1 MIINSGVTNITDI
14 FPFEVGNNYKLND
27 IVYFSGYTDP
37 ADDSLYPC
45 TQAQSGHY
53 YYSGKEGTASTIS
66 NTPAATTEENNP
78 TNWTQKFFFEPSYGA
93 TVSYKA
99 FNYSTSMGDGYYSVL
114 NRSEN
119 ALRAEFNLSFNKR
132 TDAESRAIIH
142 LLEDSFNK
150 GTKPK
155 GGYSGINW
163 APFAPYNL
171 SGEFFIEN
179 INHST
184 AGPEVNNVSTTFF
197 NETVSLTDWQQLH
210 IPYEGTREKYDDGEQ
225 YYQHDAAFFMKET
238 ASESCLLPK
247 QSGWYYF
254 TGEKNVD
261 YTSSDGKVTGLK
273 GTIYNSPSGDA
284 TLWTKDTFYFGANDQ
299 ISLEMSP
306 VYYSQDLQNQ
316 FKIRFGAGLN
326 KNLLKF
332 SLDFRGRTDRETK
345 AMVHF
350 LEHHQGSAP
359 FNFTPPAPY
368 DKRKVFISSSWQ
380 HTLKFKDNN
389 DIRVDFL
396 EFPIDYLN
404 LTRDF
409 RTLVTIVNKPV
420 TTIPQHADWGG
431 STSVRARAQN
441 TEFVENTGIPVYVPT
456 GFTLRTGF
464 YLTNSGN
471 ITTKTTLD
479 TSQNEYSVFEFPSG
493 SVDNPI
499 ITPPGVTHFVP
510 FYFNAF
516 GDNSN
521 ASSIDPASPQITGY
535 NGYLTLSTVAEVDN
549 EVDPSGTIA
558 LGITG
563 YISGWGSSPYAGRL
577 SETPMFPSKFLVKT
591 GYYDVSGRPLH
602 YLQWEHPTSGYYLTR
617 YNLEASQGPAD
628 GFTGLTNFYTDS
640 DDPGRIGFKEVSSY
654 DGSTAGNAGNFN
666 TLLYTGIAFPPSL
679 AQDAIG
685 SPFTDPIITG
695 YHQPRSV
702 LHTQLQPD
710 SNYYYRIR
718 SEYQNAAG
726 EEVAFTTGSM
736 YVYASGVDDLNQVVS
751 DKVYTGLGLNSFAQ
765 PITSASHLPKI
776 RIPAG
781 SKPAMRIFL
790 PHGSTNLNLSGLFI
804 QELVNRGVVT
814 QTDGLDNVPGIPY
827 ETSPEAWLNVAET
840 GVYGDNFTGI
850 QYILRP
856 NFVVGSTD
864 STKPSIDTG
873 YQLLTGVVNPA
884 DATAGGHSNLQKPV
898 KETPTVLVMQYNSVV
913 AGKGGAGG
921 DGGYTL
927 VKNAPSIQ
935 TNTLTFEFS
944 KTENSTVGS
953 PGGHAIKISDTA
965 IGEFKIRKDYTAK
978 VLGGGGGGG
987 GGDRFLVEKIFA
999 LKNSTS
1005 YKIVDFVGGQS
1016 GTSIELFAKMLAA
1029 NPKILDSNTK
1039 LVKKDGK
1046 LKLVAAGGRA
1056 TQDEMLVST
1065 LGTHYGGPGG
1075 GGQGYIVSEGGR
1087 QLSPDADLKPLNIQ
1101 LRGGF
1106 YGSGPGYLSPSQQ
1119 TRHSEGGAGGGYGE
1133 GGIKGQN
1140 MDDIGAIDPFT
1151 VQDNTVGQLGGSAG
1165 NALRVISGNTNYTK
1179 NNFRSVLIE
1188 ITPSKKTPSDISG
1201 LVANFDSSQN
1211 VYSAYTNESTNT
1223 AATNGQSIVRWASTN
1238 NSGDD
1243 GIYMEQTTNANN
1255 NRPTY
1260 RTADYTNFKGT
1271 TLYKRYFNDAPFI
1284 YFDPAYYGYHATTPT
1299 RPGAQYFKLLNA
1311 TVDQSNTGAIQIN
1324 SSGKTYQPGLYSA
1337 AGVGIAVASLPS
1349 KLLANDV
1356 VYFAGGGEF
1365 QLAADAASSDT
1376 ALFGTLRKRQVNDSE
1391 YGSNRLSPFMNGFD
1405 IFYVIYPDKWDAQGN
1420 YIGGRPVFPEKT
1432 FGEPYH
1438 EGGEPV
1444 SFDSCWL
1451 SNSQIETSMG
1461 KTNNKTCTY
1470 TSGNTTITPANV
1482 TDIKVGEMVIGADIP
1497 VNTKVSS
1504 ISAPNVVLSVAPTAS
1519 EATGKTLTFV
1529 CKAVYD
1535 DVFQVGWMRWS
1546 APFVKPKGDGTGF
1559 DSAYYHRCEPS
1570 VMENA
1575 GVSGENTNN
1584 YLTFQDLNMAAEGSE
1599 ESAEVIRTPRSAWVY
1614 NLSAQRKNGLISLLA
1629 RCNGVPVGGQQF
1641 KTNKEAFDF
1650 LSSDNVLIGA
1660 SALGGEYRAPFGVGY
1675 KGGLAHLVIYNRL
1688 LASSENRNVLGF
1700 LYNKYL
1706 TVKGADAGDP
1716 LSVDTVNAFTDNNG
1730 FAGQILFE

>member
-1 MIINSGVTNITDI
+1 MIINSGVTNISDVV
-14 FPFEVGNNYKLND
+14 PFEVGNAYKLND

-53 YYSGKEGTASTIS
+53 YYSGKEGVTSTIS
-66 NTPAATTEENNP
+66 NTPAALTEENNP
-78 TNWTQKFFFEPSYGA
+78 TDWTQKFFFEPSYGA
-93 TVSYKA
+93 TVAYKT
-99 FNYSTSMGDGYYSVL
+99 FNYSTKMGDGYYSLL

-132 TDAESRAIIH
+132 TDSETRAIVH

-150 GTKPK
+150 GTKPS

-163 APFAPYNL
+163 APFNPYNL
-171 SGEFFIEN
+171 SGEFFVEN
-179 INHST
+179 ISHST
-184 AGPEVNNVSTTFF
+184 AAPEINNVSTTFF

-210 IPYEGTREKYDDGEQ
+210 IPYAGTRQKYEDDEQ
-225 YYQHDAAFFMKET
+225 YYQHDAAFFLRKNT
-238 ASESCLLPK
+238 AAQELLPR

-261 YTSSDGKVTGLK
+261 YTSSDGIVTGLK
-273 GTIYNSPSGDA
+273 GTVFNSPSGDA
-284 TLWTKDTFYFGANDQ
+284 TLWTKDTFYFDANDQ

-306 VYYSQDLQNQ
+306 TYYSQDLQNQ
-316 FKIRFGAGLN
+316 FKVRFGKELN

-332 SLDFRGRTDRETK
+332 SLNFRGRTDTETK

-350 LEHHQGSAP
+350 LEHHQGSAL

-368 DKRKVFISSSWQ
+368 NKRKVFISSNWQ

-389 DIRVDFL
+389 NINVEFL

-404 LTRDF
+404 ITREF
-409 RTLVTIVNKPV
+409 RTLVTIVNRPV

-431 STSVRARAQN
+431 STTVKARAQN
-441 TEFVENTGIPVYVPT
+441 TEFTENTGIPIYVPT

-471 ITTKTTLD
+471 VTIKTTLD

-510 FYFNAF
+510 FYFNGF
-516 GDNSN
+516 GMNTDQGS
-521 ASSIDPASPQITGY
+521 SSIAADSPQITGY
-535 NGYLTLSTVAEVDN
+535 NGYVTLSTVAEVDN
-549 EVDPSGTIA
+549 EVDPSGTIE

-563 YISGWGSSPYAGRL
+563 YISGWDFSPYAGRL

-591 GYYDVSGRPLH
+591 GYYDVSGRPFH

-628 GFTGLTNFYTDS
+628 GFTGLTDFYTDS
-640 DDPGRIGFKEVSSY
+640 DDPGRIGFKTVSSY
-654 DGSTAGNAGNFN
+654 DGSTAGNAGNIN

-695 YHQPRSV
+695 YHQSRSV
-702 LHTQLQPD
+702 LHTELQAD

-726 EEVAFTTGSM
+726 EEVATTTGSM
-736 YVYASGVDDLNQVVS
+736 YIYASGVDDLNQVVS
-751 DKVYTGLGLNSFAQ
+751 DKVYTGLGLNSFAL
-765 PITSASHLPKI
+765 PITDASNLPKI
-776 RIPAG
+776 QIPVG
-781 SKPAMRIFL
+781 NKPAMRIFL
-790 PHGSTNLNLSGLFI
+790 PHGSTNLNLSGIFI
-804 QELVNRGVVT
+804 QELVKRGIVT
-814 QTDGLDNVPGIPY
+814 QTDGLDNVPGVPY
-827 ETSPEAWLNVAET
+827 ETSPEAWLNAANT
-840 GVYGDNFTGI
+840 GVYADNFTGI

-864 STKPSIDTG
+864 SINPSIDTG
-873 YQLLTGVVNPA
+873 YQLLTGAVNPTDAGAGA
-884 DATAGGHSNLQKPV
+884 DPNLQKPI

-927 VKNAPSIQ
+927 VKNIPAIQ
-935 TNTLTFEFS
+935 TKILTFEFE
-944 KTENSTVGS
+944 KTENSTVGL
-953 PGGHAIKISDTA
+953 GGGDAIKISDTA

-978 VLGGGGGGG
+978 VLGAGGGGG

-999 LKNSTS
+999 LHNSTS
-1005 YKIVDFVGGQS
+1005 YNIIKFTGGSDVRGSGEGLTIDFGGVTVQFIMNTGVIVDDEGVTRSVQ
-1016 GTSIELFAKMLAA
+1016 
-1029 NPKILDSNTK
+1029 
-1039 LVKKDGK
+1039 
-1046 LKLVAAGGRA
+1046 GRQP
-1056 TQDEMLVST
+1056 TEEEWLLSS

-1075 GGQGYIVSEGGR
+1075 GGQGYVVSEGGR
-1087 QLSPDADLKPLNIQ
+1087 QLSPDAESKPLNIE

-1106 YGSGPGYLSPSQQ
+1106 YGSGPGYTSTSIKQT
-1119 TRHSEGGAGGGYGE
+1119 TRHSKGGAGGGYGE
-1133 GGIKGQN
+1133 RGVKGQN
-1140 MDDIGAIDPFT
+1140 MNDLGAIDPFT
-1151 VQDNTVGQLGGSAG
+1151 VQDDTVGQLGGDAG
-1165 NALRVISGNTNYTK
+1165 KAIRVIAGNTNYTK
-1179 NNFRSVLIE
+1179 SNFRSVLLE
-1188 ITPSKKTPSDISG
+1188 IAPSRKFPSDIPG
-1201 LVANFDSSQN
+1201 LVANFDSAQN

-1284 YFDPAYYGYHATTPT
+1284 YFDPAYYGYHTSTPT
-1299 RPGAQYFKLLNA
+1299 RPGAQYFKLINA
-1311 TVDQSNTGAIQIN
+1311 TVDQSYTGAIQIN
-1324 SSGKTYQPGLYSA
+1324 SSGKTYQPGLYPAS
-1337 AGVGIAVASLPS
+1337 GSGIAVASLPS
-1349 KLLANDV
+1349 KILANDT

-1365 QLAADAASSDT
+1365 QLAADAASAAT
-1376 ALFGTLRKRQVNDSE
+1376 ALFGTLKKRQVNDSE
-1391 YGSNRLSPFMNGFD
+1391 YGSNRLSSFMNGFD
-1405 IFYVIYPDKWDAQGN
+1405 IFYVIYPDKWDAQRN
-1420 YIGGRPVFPEKT
+1420 YIGGWPALPRIFNGTLGCWRDNQELA
-1432 FGEPYH
+1432 
-1438 EGGEPV
+1438 GG
-1444 SFDSCWL
+1444 
-1451 SNSQIETSMG
+1451 
-1461 KTNNKTCTY
+1461 TNNKNCTY
-1470 TSGNTTITPANV
+1470 TSGNTTITAANV
-1482 TDIKVGEMVIGADIP
+1482 TDIKVGEMVIGDDIP
-1497 VNTKVSS
+1497 VNAKVSS
-1504 ISAPNVVLSVAPTAS
+1504 ISDPDVVLSVAPTAT
-1519 EATGKTLTFV
+1519 ATGAGKVLTFV
-1529 CKAVYD
+1529 RNEVYD
-1535 DVFQVGWMRWS
+1535 DLFQVGWMRWS

-1559 DSAYYHRCEPS
+1559 LSAYYHRCGPS
-1570 VMENA
+1570 VKENTGVSRENA
-1575 GVSGENTNN
+1575 NN
-1584 YLTFQDLNMAAEGSE
+1584 YLIFKDLNMSAGGPEEG
-1599 ESAEVIRTPRSAWVY
+1599 ANLIRSPRSAWIY

-1629 RCNGVPVGGQQF
+1629 RCNGVPVGKQQF
-1641 KTNKEAFDF
+1641 KTNEEAFDF
-1650 LSSDNVLIGA
+1650 LSSGNVLIGA
-1660 SALGGEYRAPFGVGY
+1660 SALIGEYRAPFGVGY
-1675 KGGLAHLVIYNRL
+1675 KGALAHMVVYNRL
-1688 LASSENRNVLGF
+1688 LTSGENRNILGF

-1716 LSVDTVNAFTDNNG
+1716 LSVDTVNAFSDNNG

>member
-1 MIINSGVTNITDI
+1 MIINSGVTSIANVL
-14 FPFEVGNNYKLND
+14 PFEVGNNYKLND

-53 YYSGKEGTASTIS
+53 YYSGKDVTASTIS
-66 NTPAATTEENNP
+66 NTPAATTEEDNP

-93 TVSYKA
+93 TVSYKTL
-99 FNYSTSMGDGYYSVL
+99 NYSTSMGDGYYSVL

-132 TDAESRAIIH
+132 TDAESRAIVH

-150 GTKPK
+150 GNKPS

-184 AGPEVNNVSTTFF
+184 AGPEVNSVSTTFF
-197 NETVSLTDWQQLH
+197 NETVSLTDWKQLH
-210 IPYEGTREKYDDGEQ
+210 IPYGGTREKYEDGEQ
-225 YYQHDAAFFMKET
+225 YYQNDAAFFMREAT
-238 ASESCLLPK
+238 SQPHLVPR

-254 TGEKNVD
+254 TGEKNRD
-261 YTSSDGKVTGLK
+261 YTSRTGLK

-284 TLWTKDTFYFGANDQ
+284 TLWTKDTFYFDANDET
-299 ISLEMSP
+299 SLEMSP
-306 VYYSQDLQNQ
+306 LYYSQDLQNQ
-316 FKIRFGAGLN
+316 FKIRFAGGLN

-332 SLDFRGRTDRETK
+332 SLDFRGRTDKETK

-350 LEHHQGSAP
+350 LEHHQGSSL

-368 DKRKVFISSSWQ
+368 DKRKVFISSTWQ

-404 LTRDF
+404 FTRDF
-409 RTLVTIVNKPV
+409 RTLITTINRPV
-420 TTIPQHADWGG
+420 TTVPQHHGWGG
-431 STSVRARAQN
+431 SVTVN
-441 TEFVENTGIPVYVPT
+441 TRTEGAEFVSNTGMPVYVPT
-456 GFTLRTGF
+456 GFSLRTGF

-471 ITTKTTLD
+471 VTTTTTID
-479 TSQNEYSVFEFPSG
+479 TSKNKYSVFEFPSG
-493 SVDNPI
+493 SVSNPI
-499 ITPPGVTHFVP
+499 VTPPGATHFVP
-510 FYFNAF
+510 FYFNGF
-516 GDNSN
+516 GANNDSANIGGGGGN
-521 ASSIDPASPQITGY
+521 VGNPQLTGY
-535 NGYLTLSTVAEVDN
+535 EGFVTLSTKAEVDN
-549 EVDPSGTIA
+549 EADPSGDIT

-563 YISGWGSSPYAGRL
+563 YISGWDFSPYAGRS
-577 SETPMFPSKFLVKT
+577 SENPMFPSKFLVKT
-591 GYYDVSGRPLH
+591 GYYDVSGRPFH
-602 YLQWEHPTSGYYLTR
+602 YLQWEHPESGYYLTR
-617 YNLEASQGPAD
+617 YNLETSQGPAD
-628 GFTGLTNFYTDS
+628 GFTGLTDFYTDS
-640 DDPGRIGFKEVSSY
+640 DDPGRIGFKAVSSY
-654 DGSTAGNAGNFN
+654 DGTTAGNAGTFD

-685 SPFTDPIITG
+685 SPLTDPAITG
-695 YHQPRSV
+695 YHQHRSV
-702 LHTQLQPD
+702 LHTELETD
-710 SNYYYRIR
+710 TNYYYRIR
-718 SEYQNAAG
+718 SEFKNAAG
-726 EEVAFTTGSM
+726 GTKALDYVTGSM
-736 YVYASGVDDLNQVVS
+736 YIYASGVDDLNKVVGEE
-751 DKVYTGLGLNSFAQ
+751 VYTGLGLNSFAQ
-765 PITSASHLPKI
+765 PITSASQVHRI

-827 ETSPEAWLNVAET
+827 ETSPQAWLNVANT

-864 STKPSIDTG
+864 STNPSIDTG

-884 DATAGGHSNLQKPV
+884 DATAGGHSNLQKPI

-927 VKNAPSIQ
+927 VKNAPTIR
-935 TNTLTFEFS
+935 TNELVFEFS
-944 KTENSTVGS
+944 KTANSTVGS
-953 PGGHAIKISDTA
+953 AGGHAIKISDTDIA
-965 IGEFKIRKDYTAK
+965 DFRIRKDYTAK

-999 LKNSTS
+999 LQNSKS
-1005 YKIVDFVGGQS
+1005 YKITDFVKGKSAGG
-1016 GTSIELFAKMLAA
+1016 GLSILAGLLAA
-1029 NPKILDSNTK
+1029 NPALLLPNTK
-1039 LVKKDGK
+1039 VIKKEGQ
-1046 LKLVAAGGRA
+1046 LKIVTSTDKASP
-1056 TQDEMLVST
+1056 DEMLLST

-1087 QLSPDADLKPLNIQ
+1087 QLSPDEGLNSLNIK

-1106 YGSGPGYLSPSQQ
+1106 YGPGAGYTSPNQQ

-1133 GGIKGQN
+1133 SGVKGKN
-1140 MDDIGAIDPFT
+1140 MDELGSIDPFT
-1151 VQDNTVGQLGGSAG
+1151 IQDDTVGQLGGGAG
-1165 NALRVISGNTNYTK
+1165 NAIRVISGNTNYTK
-1179 NNFRSVLIE
+1179 SNFRSALIE
-1188 ITPSKKTPSDISG
+1188 ITPSKKTPADIPG

-1238 NSGDD
+1238 NSGDS

-1299 RPGAQYFKLLNA
+1299 RPGPQYFKLINA
-1311 TVDQSNTGAIQIN
+1311 TVDQNYTGAIRIN
-1324 SSGKTYQPGLYSA
+1324 SSGKTYQPGLYPA

-1365 QLAADAASSDT
+1365 QLAADAVATDT
-1376 ALFGTLRKRQVNDSE
+1376 ALFGTLRKRQVDDGE

-1405 IFYVIYPDKWDAQGN
+1405 IFYVIYPDKWDAEGN
-1420 YIGGRPVFPEKT
+1420 YVGGRPAFPEKT
-1432 FGEPYH
+1432 DGY
-1438 EGGEPV
+1438 
-1444 SFDSCWL
+1444 DSCWL
-1451 SNSQIETSMG
+1451 SNDRLAG
-1461 KTNNKTCTY
+1461 GTNNKTCTY
-1470 TSGNTTITPANV
+1470 TSGNTTITAANV
-1482 TDIKVGEMVIGADIP
+1482 TDIKVGEMVIGTDIP

-1504 ISAPNVVLSVAPTAS
+1504 ISAPSVVLSVAPTAS

-1529 CKAVYD
+1529 HKAAYD

-1559 DSAYYHRCEPS
+1559 DSAYYHRCAPA
-1570 VMENA
+1570 VKENA

-1584 YLTFQDLNMAAEGSE
+1584 YLTFQDLNMASEGSQK
-1599 ESAEVIRTPRSAWVY
+1599 SAELIRQPRSAWVY
-1614 NLSAQRKNGLISLLA
+1614 NVSAQRKNGLISLLV
-1629 RCNGVPVGGQQF
+1629 RCNGVPVGEQQF
-1641 KTNKEAFDF
+1641 KTSQEAFDF
-1650 LSSDNVLIGA
+1650 LSSGNVLIGA
-1660 SALGGEYRAPFGVGY
+1660 SSLLGEYKTPFAIGY
-1675 KGGLAHLVIYNRL
+1675 KGALAHMVVYNRL
-1688 LASSENRNVLGF
+1688 LASNENRNILGF

-1706 TVKGADAGDP
+1706 TVKGSDAGDP
-1716 LSVDTVNAFTDNNG
+1716 LSVDTVNAFSDNNG